1 MRKMS
6 INRGEK
12 ILCDLHRVIEDRAE
26 RPAPDSY
33 VSSLLQQGKAAIHEK
48 LLEETGEVI
57 EASREASR
65 EHIIHETA
73 DLWFHLL
80 VLLGYWNISPDDIF
94 AELSARWGHPGLT
107 EKRERSQ

>member
-12 ILCDLHRVIEDRAE
+12 IFCDLHRVIEDR
-26 RPAPDSY
+26 
-33 VSSLLQQGKAAIHEK
+33 
-48 LLEETGEVI
+48 
-57 EASREASR
+57 
-65 EHIIHETA
+65 
-73 DLWFHLL
+73 
-80 VLLGYWNISPDDIF
+80 